1 MQNIFYLDNNF
12 VKENSIQYILSIRF
26 STDGLSFCVHDNFDK
41 LLAFYYQPYSLD
53 SQTEVIAKV
62 KKAIVEEELLNLR
75 YRKVYIVPCKKEKT
89 LIPAHIFNKNY
100 LSDLYRLCHHTE
112 KNDILLYRKVRPIEA
127 YLVESLPRSFTTF
140 LTTRYQSICIVNS
153 AYSFIINSL
162 SSTLINRE
170 HLFVDI
176 QDRYFDILL
185 TRNNEVLLFNSFSY
199 NSVTDMVYYMLNCLK
214 NTNIN
219 KSNLQTTISGTL
231 ANDPHLYA
239 TLSTYIP
246 TISVLNDTNLSQ
258 ILKNDRLNTSGFV
271 HLLSLHKCE

>member
-1 MQNIFYLDNNF
+1 M
-12 VKENSIQYILSIRF
+12 
-26 STDGLSFCVHDNFDK
+26 
-41 LLAFYYQPYSLD
+41 
-53 SQTEVIAKV
+53 
-62 KKAIVEEELLNLR
+62 NLR

-112 KNDILLYRKVRPIEA
+112 KTGTLLYRKVRPMEA

-214 NTNIN
+214 NTNTIKQFTN
-219 KSNLQTTISGTL
+219 HDFRNFSQRSPSLRDVEYLYSYHICIKRYQSQSNI
-231 ANDPHLYA
+231 
-239 TLSTYIP
+239 
-246 TISVLNDTNLSQ
+246 
-258 ILKNDRLNTSGFV
+258 K
-271 HLLSLHKCE
+271 K